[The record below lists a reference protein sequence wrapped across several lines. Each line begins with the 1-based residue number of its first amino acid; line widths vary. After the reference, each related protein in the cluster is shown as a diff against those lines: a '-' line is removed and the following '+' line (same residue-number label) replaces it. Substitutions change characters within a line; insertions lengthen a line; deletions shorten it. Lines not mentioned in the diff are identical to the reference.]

1 MESNK
6 KIFRSNSIRTL
17 CTLPLFLLP
26 IAEMNGTTTYAQ
38 SVQFSFSLS
47 NSTVKEVLEQIE
59 NESEFVFVYYEN
71 TFDPSKKVSINA
83 NGKEVDEILDE
94 VFAGQG
100 VSYEINDRQ
109 VILKKE
115 EATSISSKAV
125 HQQETKKIQGLVKD
139 IFGEPII
146 GASVVIKGTTNGTIT
161 GLDGEFSLNNVEKGS
176 VIQVSFIGYQTQE
189 IAWNGQPLTLTLKE
203 DSRQLEEVIVVG
215 FGTQKKENLTG
226 SVSQVSMDEVL
237 GDRPV
242 TSAAAALQGAMPGLT
257 IGGGSGP
264 GQSKSFNIRGT
275 LSINGG
281 SPLVLIDNVEGDINM
296 LNPEDIE
303 SVTVLKDA
311 ASSAIYGARAA
322 GGVVLVTTKRPKSG
336 TNFNLN
342 YNFNVG
348 WEKPI
353 NVLEQA
359 SLLEYIDAYQEAGYT
374 QTYWAGNGDVAK
386 WRDYLVQYKKDP
398 SSLNTIGD
406 GIYKDTDGRVYWLS
420 EKNIYDNILTTGF
433 LNNHNISAS
442 GGTDKIRFRLSA
454 GLSKENGP
462 LYTDKD
468 SYYRKNISAFVSAD
482 VLKWFTQEITVSY
495 SDAKKKM
502 PERVGNMV
510 DFYSTR
516 LVQYYPE
523 GNMPAEI
530 IGTDEELPT
539 QTPMNMIRYAPV
551 STTRTAIPRIST
563 RSIFKI
569 LPGWSVTAEYT
580 FDRKDVNYDFYSGS
594 FKYADCQ
601 LAVKSSIEAGQDYY
615 KLQDEQTRY
624 NAFNLY
630 SNFEKKWGKHSFK
643 AMVGFNQESSY
654 YKLFMGQVKGQTA
667 PSVPSFEGGSG
678 EKLLQDSY
686 SEYAIRSGF
695 ARLNYSFNDRYLL
708 ELNGRYD
715 GSSKF
720 PKNSRFGFFPSV
732 SLGWRMGQEK
742 FMNWSKSWLDDFK
755 LRASYAS
762 IGNQSIDPY
771 SYTPAMNVG
780 LDTVWLDG
788 NDKVSVISLPVLV
801 SSTFTW
807 ETVNSFN
814 VGFDVSA
821 FNNRLQIV
829 FDWFKRKT
837 TGMLS
842 EGIEIPSVVGAG
854 APLQNIADLSSKGW
868 EINLSWRDR
877 IGNFSYNIGFN
888 IYDSRAFI
896 DKFNNESGFVDS
908 NYVGKEL
915 GEYWGYVSDGYYTI
929 DDFVLEDAQKG
940 VWTLKDNVVSIQ
952 GVVPQPGD
960 EKFKDLDG
968 DNIISPASSTL
979 SDSGDRKVIGSK
991 TPRYQFGA
999 NIGVGYKGLSLDVR
1013 LQGVGKRDYVLGG
1026 AALFPFA
1033 GSSASDAVFQPLFYN
1048 QTDYWS
1054 AVSYDPNDPD
1064 FMKAKNPNAKLFRIY
1079 DQGNNVTSNTR
1090 ASDKYI
1096 QNAAYLRVKNITLA
1110 YSFPKNWVQKAF
1122 MKDAKIYLSI
1132 ENPFTF
1138 SSLPKGYD
1146 PEGNEYN
1153 EIVWN
1158 YPYYRTISL
1167 GANITF

>member
-115 EATSISSKAV
+115 EATSTSSKAV

-601 LAVKSSIEAGQDYY
+601 LAVKNSIEAGQDYS
-615 KLQDEQTRY
+615 LIPQ
-624 NAFNLY
+624 
-630 SNFEKKWGKHSFK
+630 H
-643 AMVGFNQESSY
+643 Y
-654 YKLFMGQVKGQTA
+654 YK
-667 PSVPSFEGGSG
+667 
-678 EKLLQDSY
+678 
-686 SEYAIRSGF
+686 I
-695 ARLNYSFNDRYLL
+695 
-708 ELNGRYD
+708 
-715 GSSKF
+715 
-720 PKNSRFGFFPSV
+720 FF
-732 SLGWRMGQEK
+732 L
-742 FMNWSKSWLDDFK
+742 
-755 LRASYAS
+755 
-762 IGNQSIDPY
+762 
-771 SYTPAMNVG
+771 
-780 LDTVWLDG
+780 
-788 NDKVSVISLPVLV
+788 
-801 SSTFTW
+801 ST
-807 ETVNSFN
+807 
-814 VGFDVSA
+814 
-821 FNNRLQIV
+821 
-829 FDWFKRKT
+829 
-837 TGMLS
+837 
-842 EGIEIPSVVGAG
+842 
-854 APLQNIADLSSKGW
+854 
-868 EINLSWRDR
+868 
-877 IGNFSYNIGFN
+877 
-888 IYDSRAFI
+888 
-896 DKFNNESGFVDS
+896 
-908 NYVGKEL
+908 
-915 GEYWGYVSDGYYTI
+915 
-929 DDFVLEDAQKG
+929 
-940 VWTLKDNVVSIQ
+940 
-952 GVVPQPGD
+952 
-960 EKFKDLDG
+960 
-968 DNIISPASSTL
+968 
-979 SDSGDRKVIGSK
+979 
-991 TPRYQFGA
+991 
-999 NIGVGYKGLSLDVR
+999 
-1013 LQGVGKRDYVLGG
+1013 
-1026 AALFPFA
+1026 
-1033 GSSASDAVFQPLFYN
+1033 
-1048 QTDYWS
+1048 
-1054 AVSYDPNDPD
+1054 
-1064 FMKAKNPNAKLFRIY
+1064 
-1079 DQGNNVTSNTR
+1079 
-1090 ASDKYI
+1090 
-1096 QNAAYLRVKNITLA
+1096 
-1110 YSFPKNWVQKAF
+1110 
-1122 MKDAKIYLSI
+1122 
-1132 ENPFTF
+1132 
-1138 SSLPKGYD
+1138 
-1146 PEGNEYN
+1146 
-1153 EIVWN
+1153 
-1158 YPYYRTISL
+1158 
-1167 GANITF
+1167 

>member
-115 EATSISSKAV
+115 EATSTSSKAV

-580 FDRKDVNYDFYSGS
+580 FDRKDVNYDF
-594 FKYADCQ
+594 
-601 LAVKSSIEAGQDYY
+601 
-615 KLQDEQTRY
+615 
-624 NAFNLY
+624 
-630 SNFEKKWGKHSFK
+630 
-643 AMVGFNQESSY
+643 
-654 YKLFMGQVKGQTA
+654 
-667 PSVPSFEGGSG
+667 
-678 EKLLQDSY
+678 
-686 SEYAIRSGF
+686 
-695 ARLNYSFNDRYLL
+695 
-708 ELNGRYD
+708 
-715 GSSKF
+715 
-720 PKNSRFGFFPSV
+720 
-732 SLGWRMGQEK
+732 
-742 FMNWSKSWLDDFK
+742 
-755 LRASYAS
+755 
-762 IGNQSIDPY
+762 
-771 SYTPAMNVG
+771 
-780 LDTVWLDG
+780 
-788 NDKVSVISLPVLV
+788 
-801 SSTFTW
+801 
-807 ETVNSFN
+807 
-814 VGFDVSA
+814 
-821 FNNRLQIV
+821 
-829 FDWFKRKT
+829 
-837 TGMLS
+837 
-842 EGIEIPSVVGAG
+842 
-854 APLQNIADLSSKGW
+854 
-868 EINLSWRDR
+868 
-877 IGNFSYNIGFN
+877 
-888 IYDSRAFI
+888 
-896 DKFNNESGFVDS
+896 
-908 NYVGKEL
+908 
-915 GEYWGYVSDGYYTI
+915 
-929 DDFVLEDAQKG
+929 
-940 VWTLKDNVVSIQ
+940 
-952 GVVPQPGD
+952 
-960 EKFKDLDG
+960 
-968 DNIISPASSTL
+968 
-979 SDSGDRKVIGSK
+979 
-991 TPRYQFGA
+991 
-999 NIGVGYKGLSLDVR
+999 
-1013 LQGVGKRDYVLGG
+1013 
-1026 AALFPFA
+1026 
-1033 GSSASDAVFQPLFYN
+1033 
-1048 QTDYWS
+1048 
-1054 AVSYDPNDPD
+1054 
-1064 FMKAKNPNAKLFRIY
+1064 
-1079 DQGNNVTSNTR
+1079 
-1090 ASDKYI
+1090 
-1096 QNAAYLRVKNITLA
+1096 
-1110 YSFPKNWVQKAF
+1110 
-1122 MKDAKIYLSI
+1122 
-1132 ENPFTF
+1132 
-1138 SSLPKGYD
+1138 
-1146 PEGNEYN
+1146 
-1153 EIVWN
+1153 
-1158 YPYYRTISL
+1158 
-1167 GANITF
+1167 

>member
-115 EATSISSKAV
+115 EATSTSSKAV

-601 LAVKSSIEAGQDYY
+601 LAVKNSIEAGQDYY
-615 KLQDEQTRY
+615 KLQDEQ
-624 NAFNLY
+624 
-630 SNFEKKWGKHSFK
+630 
-643 AMVGFNQESSY
+643 
-654 YKLFMGQVKGQTA
+654 
-667 PSVPSFEGGSG
+667 
-678 EKLLQDSY
+678 
-686 SEYAIRSGF
+686 
-695 ARLNYSFNDRYLL
+695 
-708 ELNGRYD
+708 
-715 GSSKF
+715 
-720 PKNSRFGFFPSV
+720 
-732 SLGWRMGQEK
+732 
-742 FMNWSKSWLDDFK
+742 
-755 LRASYAS
+755 
-762 IGNQSIDPY
+762 
-771 SYTPAMNVG
+771 
-780 LDTVWLDG
+780 
-788 NDKVSVISLPVLV
+788 
-801 SSTFTW
+801 
-807 ETVNSFN
+807 
-814 VGFDVSA
+814 
-821 FNNRLQIV
+821 
-829 FDWFKRKT
+829 
-837 TGMLS
+837 
-842 EGIEIPSVVGAG
+842 
-854 APLQNIADLSSKGW
+854 
-868 EINLSWRDR
+868 
-877 IGNFSYNIGFN
+877 
-888 IYDSRAFI
+888 
-896 DKFNNESGFVDS
+896 
-908 NYVGKEL
+908 
-915 GEYWGYVSDGYYTI
+915 
-929 DDFVLEDAQKG
+929 
-940 VWTLKDNVVSIQ
+940 
-952 GVVPQPGD
+952 
-960 EKFKDLDG
+960 
-968 DNIISPASSTL
+968 
-979 SDSGDRKVIGSK
+979 
-991 TPRYQFGA
+991 
-999 NIGVGYKGLSLDVR
+999 
-1013 LQGVGKRDYVLGG
+1013 
-1026 AALFPFA
+1026 
-1033 GSSASDAVFQPLFYN
+1033 
-1048 QTDYWS
+1048 
-1054 AVSYDPNDPD
+1054 
-1064 FMKAKNPNAKLFRIY
+1064 
-1079 DQGNNVTSNTR
+1079 
-1090 ASDKYI
+1090 
-1096 QNAAYLRVKNITLA
+1096 
-1110 YSFPKNWVQKAF
+1110 
-1122 MKDAKIYLSI
+1122 
-1132 ENPFTF
+1132 
-1138 SSLPKGYD
+1138 
-1146 PEGNEYN
+1146 
-1153 EIVWN
+1153 
-1158 YPYYRTISL
+1158 
-1167 GANITF
+1167 

>member
-115 EATSISSKAV
+115 EATSTSSKAV

-359 SLLEYIDAYQEAGYT
+359 SLLEYIDAYQVAGYT

-502 PERVGNMV
+502 PERVGNMG

-563 RSIFKI
+563 RSIF
-569 LPGWSVTAEYT
+569 
-580 FDRKDVNYDFYSGS
+580 
-594 FKYADCQ
+594 
-601 LAVKSSIEAGQDYY
+601 
-615 KLQDEQTRY
+615 
-624 NAFNLY
+624 
-630 SNFEKKWGKHSFK
+630 
-643 AMVGFNQESSY
+643 
-654 YKLFMGQVKGQTA
+654 
-667 PSVPSFEGGSG
+667 
-678 EKLLQDSY
+678 
-686 SEYAIRSGF
+686 
-695 ARLNYSFNDRYLL
+695 
-708 ELNGRYD
+708 
-715 GSSKF
+715 
-720 PKNSRFGFFPSV
+720 
-732 SLGWRMGQEK
+732 
-742 FMNWSKSWLDDFK
+742 
-755 LRASYAS
+755 
-762 IGNQSIDPY
+762 
-771 SYTPAMNVG
+771 
-780 LDTVWLDG
+780 
-788 NDKVSVISLPVLV
+788 
-801 SSTFTW
+801 
-807 ETVNSFN
+807 
-814 VGFDVSA
+814 
-821 FNNRLQIV
+821 
-829 FDWFKRKT
+829 
-837 TGMLS
+837 
-842 EGIEIPSVVGAG
+842 
-854 APLQNIADLSSKGW
+854 
-868 EINLSWRDR
+868 
-877 IGNFSYNIGFN
+877 
-888 IYDSRAFI
+888 
-896 DKFNNESGFVDS
+896 
-908 NYVGKEL
+908 
-915 GEYWGYVSDGYYTI
+915 
-929 DDFVLEDAQKG
+929 
-940 VWTLKDNVVSIQ
+940 
-952 GVVPQPGD
+952 
-960 EKFKDLDG
+960 
-968 DNIISPASSTL
+968 
-979 SDSGDRKVIGSK
+979 
-991 TPRYQFGA
+991 
-999 NIGVGYKGLSLDVR
+999 
-1013 LQGVGKRDYVLGG
+1013 
-1026 AALFPFA
+1026 
-1033 GSSASDAVFQPLFYN
+1033 
-1048 QTDYWS
+1048 
-1054 AVSYDPNDPD
+1054 
-1064 FMKAKNPNAKLFRIY
+1064 
-1079 DQGNNVTSNTR
+1079 
-1090 ASDKYI
+1090 
-1096 QNAAYLRVKNITLA
+1096 
-1110 YSFPKNWVQKAF
+1110 
-1122 MKDAKIYLSI
+1122 
-1132 ENPFTF
+1132 
-1138 SSLPKGYD
+1138 
-1146 PEGNEYN
+1146 
-1153 EIVWN
+1153 
-1158 YPYYRTISL
+1158 
-1167 GANITF
+1167 

>member
-115 EATSISSKAV
+115 EATSTSSKAV

-580 FDRKDVNYDFYSGS
+580 FDRKDVNYD
-594 FKYADCQ
+594 C
-601 LAVKSSIEAGQDYY
+601 
-615 KLQDEQTRY
+615 
-624 NAFNLY
+624 
-630 SNFEKKWGKHSFK
+630 
-643 AMVGFNQESSY
+643 
-654 YKLFMGQVKGQTA
+654 
-667 PSVPSFEGGSG
+667 
-678 EKLLQDSY
+678 
-686 SEYAIRSGF
+686 
-695 ARLNYSFNDRYLL
+695 
-708 ELNGRYD
+708 
-715 GSSKF
+715 
-720 PKNSRFGFFPSV
+720 
-732 SLGWRMGQEK
+732 
-742 FMNWSKSWLDDFK
+742 
-755 LRASYAS
+755 
-762 IGNQSIDPY
+762 
-771 SYTPAMNVG
+771 
-780 LDTVWLDG
+780 
-788 NDKVSVISLPVLV
+788 
-801 SSTFTW
+801 
-807 ETVNSFN
+807 
-814 VGFDVSA
+814 
-821 FNNRLQIV
+821 
-829 FDWFKRKT
+829 
-837 TGMLS
+837 
-842 EGIEIPSVVGAG
+842 
-854 APLQNIADLSSKGW
+854 
-868 EINLSWRDR
+868 
-877 IGNFSYNIGFN
+877 
-888 IYDSRAFI
+888 
-896 DKFNNESGFVDS
+896 
-908 NYVGKEL
+908 
-915 GEYWGYVSDGYYTI
+915 
-929 DDFVLEDAQKG
+929 
-940 VWTLKDNVVSIQ
+940 
-952 GVVPQPGD
+952 
-960 EKFKDLDG
+960 
-968 DNIISPASSTL
+968 
-979 SDSGDRKVIGSK
+979 
-991 TPRYQFGA
+991 
-999 NIGVGYKGLSLDVR
+999 
-1013 LQGVGKRDYVLGG
+1013 
-1026 AALFPFA
+1026 
-1033 GSSASDAVFQPLFYN
+1033 
-1048 QTDYWS
+1048 
-1054 AVSYDPNDPD
+1054 
-1064 FMKAKNPNAKLFRIY
+1064 
-1079 DQGNNVTSNTR
+1079 
-1090 ASDKYI
+1090 
-1096 QNAAYLRVKNITLA
+1096 
-1110 YSFPKNWVQKAF
+1110 
-1122 MKDAKIYLSI
+1122 
-1132 ENPFTF
+1132 
-1138 SSLPKGYD
+1138 
-1146 PEGNEYN
+1146 
-1153 EIVWN
+1153 
-1158 YPYYRTISL
+1158 
-1167 GANITF
+1167 

>member
-115 EATSISSKAV
+115 EATSTSSKAV

-336 TNFNLN
+336 ANFNLN

-359 SLLEYIDAYQEAGYT
+359 SLLEYIDAYQVAGYT

-502 PERVGNMV
+502 PERVGNMG

-551 STTRTAIPRIST
+551 STTRTAIPRISHVLFLKFC
-563 RSIFKI
+563 R
-569 LPGWSVTAEYT
+569 
-580 FDRKDVNYDFYSGS
+580 
-594 FKYADCQ
+594 
-601 LAVKSSIEAGQDYY
+601 AG
-615 KLQDEQTRY
+615 L
-624 NAFNLY
+624 
-630 SNFEKKWGKHSFK
+630 
-643 AMVGFNQESSY
+643 
-654 YKLFMGQVKGQTA
+654 
-667 PSVPSFEGGSG
+667 
-678 EKLLQDSY
+678 
-686 SEYAIRSGF
+686 
-695 ARLNYSFNDRYLL
+695 
-708 ELNGRYD
+708 
-715 GSSKF
+715 
-720 PKNSRFGFFPSV
+720 
-732 SLGWRMGQEK
+732 
-742 FMNWSKSWLDDFK
+742 
-755 LRASYAS
+755 
-762 IGNQSIDPY
+762 
-771 SYTPAMNVG
+771 
-780 LDTVWLDG
+780 
-788 NDKVSVISLPVLV
+788 
-801 SSTFTW
+801 
-807 ETVNSFN
+807 
-814 VGFDVSA
+814 
-821 FNNRLQIV
+821 
-829 FDWFKRKT
+829 
-837 TGMLS
+837 
-842 EGIEIPSVVGAG
+842 
-854 APLQNIADLSSKGW
+854 
-868 EINLSWRDR
+868 
-877 IGNFSYNIGFN
+877 
-888 IYDSRAFI
+888 
-896 DKFNNESGFVDS
+896 
-908 NYVGKEL
+908 
-915 GEYWGYVSDGYYTI
+915 
-929 DDFVLEDAQKG
+929 
-940 VWTLKDNVVSIQ
+940 
-952 GVVPQPGD
+952 
-960 EKFKDLDG
+960 
-968 DNIISPASSTL
+968 
-979 SDSGDRKVIGSK
+979 
-991 TPRYQFGA
+991 
-999 NIGVGYKGLSLDVR
+999 
-1013 LQGVGKRDYVLGG
+1013 
-1026 AALFPFA
+1026 
-1033 GSSASDAVFQPLFYN
+1033 
-1048 QTDYWS
+1048 
-1054 AVSYDPNDPD
+1054 
-1064 FMKAKNPNAKLFRIY
+1064 
-1079 DQGNNVTSNTR
+1079 
-1090 ASDKYI
+1090 
-1096 QNAAYLRVKNITLA
+1096 
-1110 YSFPKNWVQKAF
+1110 
-1122 MKDAKIYLSI
+1122 
-1132 ENPFTF
+1132 
-1138 SSLPKGYD
+1138 
-1146 PEGNEYN
+1146 
-1153 EIVWN
+1153 
-1158 YPYYRTISL
+1158 
-1167 GANITF
+1167 

>member
-115 EATSISSKAV
+115 EATSTSSKAV

-580 FDRKDVNYDFYSGS
+580 FDRKDVNYDFYSG
-594 FKYADCQ
+594 
-601 LAVKSSIEAGQDYY
+601 
-615 KLQDEQTRY
+615 
-624 NAFNLY
+624 
-630 SNFEKKWGKHSFK
+630 
-643 AMVGFNQESSY
+643 
-654 YKLFMGQVKGQTA
+654 
-667 PSVPSFEGGSG
+667 
-678 EKLLQDSY
+678 
-686 SEYAIRSGF
+686 
-695 ARLNYSFNDRYLL
+695 RLN
-708 ELNGRYD
+708 
-715 GSSKF
+715 
-720 PKNSRFGFFPSV
+720 
-732 SLGWRMGQEK
+732 MQ
-742 FMNWSKSWLDDFK
+742 
-755 LRASYAS
+755 
-762 IGNQSIDPY
+762 
-771 SYTPAMNVG
+771 
-780 LDTVWLDG
+780 
-788 NDKVSVISLPVLV
+788 
-801 SSTFTW
+801 
-807 ETVNSFN
+807 TVNW
-814 VGFDVSA
+814 
-821 FNNRLQIV
+821 LL
-829 FDWFKRKT
+829 KT
-837 TGMLS
+837 
-842 EGIEIPSVVGAG
+842 
-854 APLQNIADLSSKGW
+854 Q
-868 EINLSWRDR
+868 
-877 IGNFSYNIGFN
+877 
-888 IYDSRAFI
+888 
-896 DKFNNESGFVDS
+896 
-908 NYVGKEL
+908 
-915 GEYWGYVSDGYYTI
+915 
-929 DDFVLEDAQKG
+929 
-940 VWTLKDNVVSIQ
+940 
-952 GVVPQPGD
+952 
-960 EKFKDLDG
+960 
-968 DNIISPASSTL
+968 
-979 SDSGDRKVIGSK
+979 
-991 TPRYQFGA
+991 
-999 NIGVGYKGLSLDVR
+999 
-1013 LQGVGKRDYVLGG
+1013 
-1026 AALFPFA
+1026 
-1033 GSSASDAVFQPLFYN
+1033 
-1048 QTDYWS
+1048 
-1054 AVSYDPNDPD
+1054 
-1064 FMKAKNPNAKLFRIY
+1064 
-1079 DQGNNVTSNTR
+1079 
-1090 ASDKYI
+1090 
-1096 QNAAYLRVKNITLA
+1096 
-1110 YSFPKNWVQKAF
+1110 
-1122 MKDAKIYLSI
+1122 
-1132 ENPFTF
+1132 
-1138 SSLPKGYD
+1138 
-1146 PEGNEYN
+1146 
-1153 EIVWN
+1153 
-1158 YPYYRTISL
+1158 
-1167 GANITF
+1167 

>member
-115 EATSISSKAV
+115 EATSTSSKAV

-348 WEKPI
+348 WEKPV

-359 SLLEYIDAYQEAGYT
+359 SLLEYIDAYQVAGYT

-502 PERVGNMV
+502 PERVGNMG

-601 LAVKSSIEAGQDYY
+601 LAVK
-615 KLQDEQTRY
+615 
-624 NAFNLY
+624 NC
-630 SNFEKKWGKHSFK
+630 
-643 AMVGFNQESSY
+643 
-654 YKLFMGQVKGQTA
+654 
-667 PSVPSFEGGSG
+667 
-678 EKLLQDSY
+678 
-686 SEYAIRSGF
+686 
-695 ARLNYSFNDRYLL
+695 
-708 ELNGRYD
+708 
-715 GSSKF
+715 
-720 PKNSRFGFFPSV
+720 
-732 SLGWRMGQEK
+732 
-742 FMNWSKSWLDDFK
+742 
-755 LRASYAS
+755 
-762 IGNQSIDPY
+762 
-771 SYTPAMNVG
+771 
-780 LDTVWLDG
+780 
-788 NDKVSVISLPVLV
+788 
-801 SSTFTW
+801 
-807 ETVNSFN
+807 
-814 VGFDVSA
+814 
-821 FNNRLQIV
+821 
-829 FDWFKRKT
+829 
-837 TGMLS
+837 
-842 EGIEIPSVVGAG
+842 
-854 APLQNIADLSSKGW
+854 
-868 EINLSWRDR
+868 
-877 IGNFSYNIGFN
+877 
-888 IYDSRAFI
+888 
-896 DKFNNESGFVDS
+896 
-908 NYVGKEL
+908 
-915 GEYWGYVSDGYYTI
+915 
-929 DDFVLEDAQKG
+929 
-940 VWTLKDNVVSIQ
+940 
-952 GVVPQPGD
+952 
-960 EKFKDLDG
+960 
-968 DNIISPASSTL
+968 
-979 SDSGDRKVIGSK
+979 
-991 TPRYQFGA
+991 
-999 NIGVGYKGLSLDVR
+999 
-1013 LQGVGKRDYVLGG
+1013 
-1026 AALFPFA
+1026 
-1033 GSSASDAVFQPLFYN
+1033 
-1048 QTDYWS
+1048 
-1054 AVSYDPNDPD
+1054 
-1064 FMKAKNPNAKLFRIY
+1064 
-1079 DQGNNVTSNTR
+1079 
-1090 ASDKYI
+1090 
-1096 QNAAYLRVKNITLA
+1096 
-1110 YSFPKNWVQKAF
+1110 
-1122 MKDAKIYLSI
+1122 
-1132 ENPFTF
+1132 
-1138 SSLPKGYD
+1138 
-1146 PEGNEYN
+1146 
-1153 EIVWN
+1153 
-1158 YPYYRTISL
+1158 
-1167 GANITF
+1167 

>member
-115 EATSISSKAV
+115 EATSTSSKAV

-215 FGTQKKENLTG
+215 FGTQKKKNLTG

-601 LAVKSSIEAGQDYY
+601 LAVKNSIELVRIIINCKMNKQDIMLLTCILIL
-615 KLQDEQTRY
+615 KRNGASMALKQWLALIR
-624 NAFNLY
+624 
-630 SNFEKKWGKHSFK
+630 K
-643 AMVGFNQESSY
+643 AH
-654 YKLFMGQVKGQTA
+654 
-667 PSVPSFEGGSG
+667 
-678 EKLLQDSY
+678 
-686 SEYAIRSGF
+686 
-695 ARLNYSFNDRYLL
+695 
-708 ELNGRYD
+708 
-715 GSSKF
+715 
-720 PKNSRFGFFPSV
+720 
-732 SLGWRMGQEK
+732 
-742 FMNWSKSWLDDFK
+742 
-755 LRASYAS
+755 
-762 IGNQSIDPY
+762 
-771 SYTPAMNVG
+771 
-780 LDTVWLDG
+780 
-788 NDKVSVISLPVLV
+788 
-801 SSTFTW
+801 
-807 ETVNSFN
+807 
-814 VGFDVSA
+814 
-821 FNNRLQIV
+821 
-829 FDWFKRKT
+829 
-837 TGMLS
+837 
-842 EGIEIPSVVGAG
+842 
-854 APLQNIADLSSKGW
+854 
-868 EINLSWRDR
+868 
-877 IGNFSYNIGFN
+877 
-888 IYDSRAFI
+888 
-896 DKFNNESGFVDS
+896 
-908 NYVGKEL
+908 
-915 GEYWGYVSDGYYTI
+915 
-929 DDFVLEDAQKG
+929 
-940 VWTLKDNVVSIQ
+940 
-952 GVVPQPGD
+952 
-960 EKFKDLDG
+960 
-968 DNIISPASSTL
+968 IISFL
-979 SDSGDRKVIGSK
+979 WDR
-991 TPRYQFGA
+991 
-999 NIGVGYKGLSLDVR
+999 
-1013 LQGVGKRDYVLGG
+1013 
-1026 AALFPFA
+1026 
-1033 GSSASDAVFQPLFYN
+1033 
-1048 QTDYWS
+1048 
-1054 AVSYDPNDPD
+1054 
-1064 FMKAKNPNAKLFRIY
+1064 
-1079 DQGNNVTSNTR
+1079 
-1090 ASDKYI
+1090 
-1096 QNAAYLRVKNITLA
+1096 
-1110 YSFPKNWVQKAF
+1110 
-1122 MKDAKIYLSI
+1122 
-1132 ENPFTF
+1132 
-1138 SSLPKGYD
+1138 
-1146 PEGNEYN
+1146 
-1153 EIVWN
+1153 
-1158 YPYYRTISL
+1158 
-1167 GANITF
+1167 

>member
-115 EATSISSKAV
+115 EATSTSSKAV

-359 SLLEYIDAYQEAGYT
+359 SLLEYIDAYQVAGYT

-502 PERVGNMV
+502 PERVGNMG

-580 FDRKDVNYDFYSGS
+580 FDR
-594 FKYADCQ
+594 
-601 LAVKSSIEAGQDYY
+601 
-615 KLQDEQTRY
+615 
-624 NAFNLY
+624 
-630 SNFEKKWGKHSFK
+630 
-643 AMVGFNQESSY
+643 
-654 YKLFMGQVKGQTA
+654 
-667 PSVPSFEGGSG
+667 
-678 EKLLQDSY
+678 
-686 SEYAIRSGF
+686 
-695 ARLNYSFNDRYLL
+695 
-708 ELNGRYD
+708 
-715 GSSKF
+715 
-720 PKNSRFGFFPSV
+720 
-732 SLGWRMGQEK
+732 
-742 FMNWSKSWLDDFK
+742 
-755 LRASYAS
+755 
-762 IGNQSIDPY
+762 
-771 SYTPAMNVG
+771 
-780 LDTVWLDG
+780 
-788 NDKVSVISLPVLV
+788 
-801 SSTFTW
+801 
-807 ETVNSFN
+807 
-814 VGFDVSA
+814 
-821 FNNRLQIV
+821 
-829 FDWFKRKT
+829 
-837 TGMLS
+837 
-842 EGIEIPSVVGAG
+842 
-854 APLQNIADLSSKGW
+854 
-868 EINLSWRDR
+868 
-877 IGNFSYNIGFN
+877 
-888 IYDSRAFI
+888 
-896 DKFNNESGFVDS
+896 
-908 NYVGKEL
+908 
-915 GEYWGYVSDGYYTI
+915 
-929 DDFVLEDAQKG
+929 
-940 VWTLKDNVVSIQ
+940 
-952 GVVPQPGD
+952 
-960 EKFKDLDG
+960 
-968 DNIISPASSTL
+968 
-979 SDSGDRKVIGSK
+979 
-991 TPRYQFGA
+991 
-999 NIGVGYKGLSLDVR
+999 
-1013 LQGVGKRDYVLGG
+1013 
-1026 AALFPFA
+1026 
-1033 GSSASDAVFQPLFYN
+1033 
-1048 QTDYWS
+1048 
-1054 AVSYDPNDPD
+1054 
-1064 FMKAKNPNAKLFRIY
+1064 
-1079 DQGNNVTSNTR
+1079 
-1090 ASDKYI
+1090 
-1096 QNAAYLRVKNITLA
+1096 
-1110 YSFPKNWVQKAF
+1110 
-1122 MKDAKIYLSI
+1122 
-1132 ENPFTF
+1132 
-1138 SSLPKGYD
+1138 
-1146 PEGNEYN
+1146 
-1153 EIVWN
+1153 
-1158 YPYYRTISL
+1158 
-1167 GANITF
+1167 

>member
-115 EATSISSKAV
+115 EATSTSSKAV

-482 VLKWFTQEITVSY
+482 VLKWFTQEIAVSY

-539 QTPMNMIRYAPV
+539 QTPMNTGINYKNRD
-551 STTRTAIPRIST
+551 STY
-563 RSIFKI
+563 FN
-569 LPGWSVTAEYT
+569 T
-580 FDRKDVNYDFYSGS
+580 FYF
-594 FKYADCQ
+594 
-601 LAVKSSIEAGQDYY
+601 
-615 KLQDEQTRY
+615 
-624 NAFNLY
+624 
-630 SNFEKKWGKHSFK
+630 
-643 AMVGFNQESSY
+643 
-654 YKLFMGQVKGQTA
+654 
-667 PSVPSFEGGSG
+667 
-678 EKLLQDSY
+678 
-686 SEYAIRSGF
+686 
-695 ARLNYSFNDRYLL
+695 
-708 ELNGRYD
+708 
-715 GSSKF
+715 
-720 PKNSRFGFFPSV
+720 
-732 SLGWRMGQEK
+732 
-742 FMNWSKSWLDDFK
+742 
-755 LRASYAS
+755 
-762 IGNQSIDPY
+762 
-771 SYTPAMNVG
+771 
-780 LDTVWLDG
+780 
-788 NDKVSVISLPVLV
+788 
-801 SSTFTW
+801 
-807 ETVNSFN
+807 
-814 VGFDVSA
+814 
-821 FNNRLQIV
+821 
-829 FDWFKRKT
+829 
-837 TGMLS
+837 
-842 EGIEIPSVVGAG
+842 
-854 APLQNIADLSSKGW
+854 
-868 EINLSWRDR
+868 
-877 IGNFSYNIGFN
+877 
-888 IYDSRAFI
+888 
-896 DKFNNESGFVDS
+896 
-908 NYVGKEL
+908 
-915 GEYWGYVSDGYYTI
+915 
-929 DDFVLEDAQKG
+929 
-940 VWTLKDNVVSIQ
+940 
-952 GVVPQPGD
+952 
-960 EKFKDLDG
+960 
-968 DNIISPASSTL
+968 
-979 SDSGDRKVIGSK
+979 
-991 TPRYQFGA
+991 
-999 NIGVGYKGLSLDVR
+999 
-1013 LQGVGKRDYVLGG
+1013 
-1026 AALFPFA
+1026 
-1033 GSSASDAVFQPLFYN
+1033 
-1048 QTDYWS
+1048 
-1054 AVSYDPNDPD
+1054 
-1064 FMKAKNPNAKLFRIY
+1064 
-1079 DQGNNVTSNTR
+1079 
-1090 ASDKYI
+1090 
-1096 QNAAYLRVKNITLA
+1096 
-1110 YSFPKNWVQKAF
+1110 
-1122 MKDAKIYLSI
+1122 
-1132 ENPFTF
+1132 
-1138 SSLPKGYD
+1138 
-1146 PEGNEYN
+1146 
-1153 EIVWN
+1153 
-1158 YPYYRTISL
+1158 
-1167 GANITF
+1167 